1 MPNFEVF
8 YQGNLRCKAEHI
20 QSGTTILTDAPV
32 DNQGKGESFSPTDL
46 LAIALGTCMAT
57 VMGIE
62 ANNLKVNLSGT
73 QLHINKVMGIS
84 PRRVVEIKIDVTIP
98 DENFT
103 ENQKNKLI
111 EIGINCPVAKSI
123 HPDIYQNI
131 KFNFVKGFS

>member
-73 QLHINKVMGIS
+73 QLHINKVMGIL

-111 EIGINCPVAKSI
+111 EIGVNCPVAKSI

-131 KFNFVKGFS
+131 EFNFVKK

>member
-8 YQGNLRCKAEHI
+8 YEGNLRCKAEHI
-20 QSGTTILTDAPV
+20 QSGTTLLTDAPL

-131 KFNFVKGFS
+131 EFNFVKK

>member
-131 KFNFVKGFS
+131 EFNFVKK

>member
-20 QSGTTILTDAPV
+20 KSGTTILTDAPL

-131 KFNFVKGFS
+131 EFNFVKK

>member
-131 KFNFVKGFS
+131 KFNFVKK

>member
-8 YQGNLRCKAEHI
+8 YEGNLRCKAEHI
-20 QSGTTILTDAPV
+20 QSGTTLLTDAPI

-62 ANNLKVNLSGT
+62 ANNLKINLSGT
-73 QLHINKVMGIS
+73 QLHINKVMGIL
-84 PRRVVEIKIDVTIP
+84 PRRVVEIKVEITIP

-103 ENQKNKLI
+103 ESQKNKLI

-131 KFNFVKGFS
+131 KFNFVKK

>member
-8 YQGNLRCKAEHI
+8 YEGNLRCKAEHI
-20 QSGTTILTDAPV
+20 QSGTTLLTDAPV

-62 ANNLKVNLSGT
+62 ANNLKINLSGT
-73 QLHINKVMGIS
+73 QLHINKVMGIL
-84 PRRVVEIKIDVTIP
+84 PRRVVEIKVEITIP

-103 ENQKNKLI
+103 ESQKNKLI

-131 KFNFVKGFS
+131 KFNFVKK

>member
-8 YQGNLRCKAEHI
+8 YEGNLRCKAEHI
-20 QSGTTILTDAPV
+20 QSGTTLLTDAPV

-62 ANNLKVNLSGT
+62 ANNLKINLSDT
-73 QLHINKVMGIS
+73 QLHINKVMGIL
-84 PRRVVEIKIDVTIP
+84 PRRVVEIKVEITIP

-103 ENQKNKLI
+103 ESQKNKLI

-131 KFNFVKGFS
+131 KFNFVKK

>member
-8 YQGNLRCKAEHI
+8 YEGNLRCKAEHI
-20 QSGTTILTDAPV
+20 QSGTTLLTDAPL

-62 ANNLKVNLSGT
+62 ANNLKINLSGT
-73 QLHINKVMGIS
+73 QLHINKVMGIL
-84 PRRVVEIKIDVTIP
+84 PRRVVEIKVEITIP

-103 ENQKNKLI
+103 ESQKNKLI

-131 KFNFVKGFS
+131 KFNFVKK

>member
-8 YQGNLRCKAEHI
+8 YEGNLRCKAEHI
-20 QSGTTILTDAPV
+20 QSGTTLLTDAPV

-62 ANNLKVNLSGT
+62 ANNLKINLSDT
-73 QLHINKVMGIS
+73 QLHINKVMGIL
-84 PRRVVEIKIDVTIP
+84 PRRVVEIKVEITIP

-103 ENQKNKLI
+103 ENQKNKQS
-111 EIGINCPVAKSI
+111 AK
-123 HPDIYQNI
+123 QNQNYTQLY
-131 KFNFVKGFS
+131 KTLQNFTKLYNF

>member
-111 EIGINCPVAKSI
+111 EIGVNCPVAKSI

-131 KFNFVKGFS
+131 EFNFVKK

>member
-20 QSGTTILTDAPV
+20 QSGTTLLTDAPV

-62 ANNLKVNLSGT
+62 ANNLKINLSGT
-73 QLHINKVMGIS
+73 QLHINKVMGIL
-84 PRRVVEIKIDVTIP
+84 PRRVVEIKVEITIP

-103 ENQKNKLI
+103 ESQKNKLI

-131 KFNFVKGFS
+131 KFNFVKK

>member
-20 QSGTTILTDAPV
+20 QSGTTLLTDAPV

-84 PRRVVEIKIDVTIP
+84 PRRVVEIKIDV
-98 DENFT
+98 
-103 ENQKNKLI
+103 
-111 EIGINCPVAKSI
+111 
-123 HPDIYQNI
+123 
-131 KFNFVKGFS
+131 

>member
-20 QSGTTILTDAPV
+20 QSGTSILTDAPI

-62 ANNLKVNLSGT
+62 ANNLKLNLSGT
-73 QLHINKVMGIS
+73 QLHINKIMGIS
-84 PRRVVEIKIDVTIP
+84 PRRVVEIKIDITIP

-103 ENQKNKLI
+103 ENQKSKLI

-131 KFNFVKGFS
+131 KFNFVKK

>member
-8 YQGNLRCKAEHI
+8 YQGNLRCQAKHI
-20 QSGTTILTDAPV
+20 KSGTTIFTDAPL

-46 LAIALGTCMAT
+46 LTIALGTCMAT

-62 ANNLKVNLSGT
+62 ANNLKINLSGT
-73 QLHINKVMGIS
+73 QLHINKIMGIS
-84 PRRVVEIKIDVTIP
+84 PRRVVEIKIDITIP

-111 EIGINCPVAKSI
+111 EIGMNCPVAKSI
-123 HPDIYQNI
+123 HPDINQNI
-131 KFNFVKGFS
+131 EFNFVNK